1 MDTFTLINHDSFCA
15 LHFSLKNCISDKESG
30 KPMETGLYPIT
41 GFILQ
46 TQTHLDVR
54 WVKIL
59 DARGYGAVNCSGK
72 LAA

>member
-1 MDTFTLINHDSFCA
+1 
-15 LHFSLKNCISDKESG
+15 
-30 KPMETGLYPIT
+30 METGLYPIT

-46 TQTHLDVR
+46 TQTHLDIR